1 MHPLLSFK
9 LSHQKMSRLLIL
21 FLAFQIHH
29 GMMMLIMGAAQAATL
44 LPTWAE
50 LLIIAL
56 TSLILW
62 LYHLPKPNI
71 MMAVFH
77 LWQLVIYECYQHNLK
92 ELKIQIWSLLSYCLT
107 PKVQLR
113 WVRVTRTPNILV
125 TLSVVITMLGKVY
138 LRIDF
143 LWIGSLLLY
152 NLPILAQRTIQGQ
165 DIKPCWSYSM

>member
-1 MHPLLSFK
+1 
-9 LSHQKMSRLLIL
+9 MSRLLIL

-92 ELKIQIWSLLSYCLT
+92 ELKIQI
-107 PKVQLR
+107 
-113 WVRVTRTPNILV
+113 
-125 TLSVVITMLGKVY
+125 
-138 LRIDF
+138 
-143 LWIGSLLLY
+143 
-152 NLPILAQRTIQGQ
+152 
-165 DIKPCWSYSM
+165 